1 MYTSYNEGGL
11 KYGKLSNNT
20 ATALNYVR
28 KGWANNAVNCESP
41 PSYVTIHS
49 GRGYTP
55 CFTMTCH
62 CSDGYCYSDN
72 SCSSETISEVAKV
85 FKSKSFVAVGKNYS
99 IFVIG
104 NLN

>member
-1 MYTSYNEGGL
+1 MLGI
-11 KYGKLSNNT
+11 NNLVSVFMLFHGCRSQ
-20 ATALNYVR
+20 ATNYVR
-28 KGWANNAVNCESP
+28 KWWENNAVNCESP
-41 PSYVTIHS
+41 PSYVTIYS
-49 GRGYTP
+49 GLGYTP

-85 FKSKSFVAVGKNYS
+85 FKSKSFVAVGK